1 MKKLLISLSLI
12 ILILAGCSMPPAK
25 NAVYKP
31 FSISEEISLP
41 VDSGSI
47 LDTAQI
53 GSCLYILGDGGVY
66 SLNLETNE
74 SSRLFD
80 SNCLY
85 INAHGG
91 MLHLFLPEKGCFRV
105 YTTEGELKNEIYLNN
120 FKKPE
125 LNNFKGFAVG
135 EDCYVF
141 ASQDEGGRMVYV
153 IADRETGEIKTFNAP
168 KNIRR
173 ICSYKDNSFLTVCFD
188 IAMTECTIW
197 ELNTDTQK
205 AEKLADLNDIYLFFD
220 LEYNPNID
228 SLLFTAC
235 DFDLQV
241 YISEFSLANREN
253 SIIAKPRI
261 LISGLTKCC
270 LSVSQNIVSF
280 VSDCSQDY
288 IYYDYENPPEYITF
302 AYFGLEEYITRF
314 IKQYES
320 QSGVLVR
327 IIHYDK
333 DQVEDLNIKLMAGDS
348 DIDCFYTFTLRKFAY
363 ITNHEFTDLYQFEK
377 LKERIKSNP
386 FIEQIST
393 YKDSCFGIP
402 FKVKYFPVGS
412 TPYDGLSDDN
422 VEYCED
428 QRLNGGK
435 FDYLRAEQR
444 KAYIRKNID
453 LENKTYSDPSGE
465 EFYQVLRKAYDNM
478 EIYDKLPDYRDI
490 PYIYAEIPYVESEYV
505 IMNPSSDKK
514 ELTADFLTAF
524 YDYINDG
531 IPDETLEAHY
541 GKKSYPENK
550 EKVDG
555 LLIQWKYDDYTTY
568 ESIQTTFNSLSKTD
582 GSDEVLRKM
591 AQEAAAEVA
600 MRIGE

>member
-1 MKKLLISLSLI
+1 
-12 ILILAGCSMPPAK
+12 MPPDK
-25 NAVYKP
+25 STVYKP

-41 VDSGSI
+41 VKTDRI
-47 LDTAQI
+47 LDTAQL

-66 SLNLETNE
+66 SLNLQTNE

-80 SNCLY
+80 SDCLY
-85 INAHGG
+85 INAYDGL
-91 MLHLFLPEKGCFRV
+91 LHLFLPEKGCFRS
-105 YTTEGELKNEIYLNN
+105 YTTEGELKSEIYLDDY
-120 FKKPE
+120 KKPE

-135 EDCYVF
+135 DDCYIF
-141 ASQDEGGRMVYV
+141 ASQDDSGGMVYV
-153 IADRETGEIKTFNAP
+153 TADRETGDVCTFNAP

-188 IAMTECTIW
+188 IGMTECTVW
-197 ELNTDTQK
+197 ELNADTQK
-205 AEKLADLNDIYLFFD
+205 AVKLVELNDLYILFD
-220 LEYNPNID
+220 LEYSPDAD
-228 SLLFTAC
+228 SLILAAC
-235 DFDLQV
+235 GFDLQM
-241 YISEFSLANREN
+241 YISELSLANREN
-253 SIIAKPRI
+253 LIISKPK
-261 LISGLTKCC
+261 LPISGTTKCR
-270 LSVSQNIVSF
+270 LSVSQNIISL

-288 IYYDYENPPEYITF
+288 VYYDYENPPEYITF
-302 AYFGLEEYITRF
+302 AYFGLEDYLTRF
-314 IKQYES
+314 IEQYES
-320 QSGVLVR
+320 QSGVIVR

-333 DQVEDLNIKLMAGDS
+333 DQVDDLNIKLMAGDD
-348 DIDCFYTFTLRKFAY
+348 DIDCFYTRTLRKFAY
-363 ITNHEFTDLYQFEK
+363 ITNSQFTDLYQFDE

-393 YKDSCFGIP
+393 YEDSCFGIP

-412 TPYDGLSDDN
+412 TPYDGLSDYS

-435 FDYLRAEQR
+435 FDYLAAEQR

-453 LENKTYSDPSGE
+453 LENKTYADPDGE
-465 EFYQVLRKAYDNM
+465 EFYQVLRRAYDNM
-478 EIYDKLPDYRDI
+478 QTVDKLPDYRDI
-490 PYIYAEIPYVESEYV
+490 PYIYADTPYVEAEYI
-505 IMNPSSDKK
+505 IMNPSSGKK

-524 YDYINDG
+524 YYYINDG
-531 IPDETLEAHY
+531 VSDEALEAHI
-541 GKKSYPENK
+541 GKKSYPENR

-568 ESIQTTFNSLSKTD
+568 ESIQTTFNSLSDTD

-591 AQEAAAEVA
+591 AKEAAAEVS